1 MGEVWRGVVDAAA
14 ALGGGGGQ
22 HGGQHSGPGA
32 PERRVLAEDQDRDFA
47 CRGCGA
53 QVDM

>member
-22 HGGQHSGPGA
+22 HSGPGA
-32 PERRVLAEDQDRDFA
+32 PERRVLAEGQDRDFA